1 MWRQWAESLFW
12 MRIHG
17 CFRWEQLA
25 RAASSCV
32 TLHQHLLLLL
42 LRLRLRLRLFLMP
55 NCSSLTAR
63 IGHDRFLSLAVVHLG
78 DSGMVWIT
86 SPIDIIWI
94 CHSMRIKFN
103 YHQLTSSSQ
112 VQFFLTGRFDCVRGH
127 FNSDVSVRQNN
138 NKTNQK
144 EGGAKRKGRGGAK
157 RGGGRSILT
166 GIQDGSIHHS
176 PLLISFLLRWE
187 FQLNSFQL
195 DWMILASRAPER
207 AAGFVSRPWFKFPTS

>member
-144 EGGAKRKGRGGAK
+144 EGGAKKKGRGGAK
-157 RGGGRSILT
+157 RGGAEHPHRNPRRIHPSFATFDFISAPLRISIEFISIRLDDIGVT
-166 GIQDGSIHHS
+166 G
-176 PLLISFLLRWE
+176 
-187 FQLNSFQL
+187 
-195 DWMILASRAPER
+195 
-207 AAGFVSRPWFKFPTS
+207 AGTCRRFRLPSVI